1 MKKIE
6 LDCEIIQDLLPLYEE
21 NYCSE
26 QSKILVEEHL
36 KECKVCQE
44 KLENFRKEI
53 STTMIQ
59 EDIDEKIIKKGMRK
73 IKRIKIIGIS
83 VLLVCLSFLFIII
96 PVRNY
101 QRGSGITYAN
111 LKELYMTRKFMEDI
125 KSKNYDKAYKYLNIR
140 YEYDRYIEEGKDLH
154 EEDKEQKEEIERIRR
169 LKEKGFTWYDKVSK
183 KEFIKW
189 MQELEDT
196 KFNIVEYSYE
206 RIRMGVNE
214 WYINIEVKTENK
226 SHFIFQM
233 NVDDNGIISF
243 IPGQLTSEN
252 KKIKRQL
259 KEAERYIQIYYR
271 MPDYLNEE
279 ILRVIYGKEPSFLK
293 DLTTHHYQK

>member
-140 YEYDRYIEEGKDLH
+140 YKYDRYIEEGKDLH

-206 RIRMGVNE
+206 RIRIGVNE

>member
-140 YEYDRYIEEGKDLH
+140 YKYDRHIEEGKDLH

-206 RIRMGVNE
+206 RIRIGVNE

>member
-21 NYCSE
+21 NCCSE
-26 QSKILVEEHL
+26 QSKILVKEHL

-53 STTMIQ
+53 SATMIQ

-111 LKELYMTRKFMEDI
+111 LKELYMTRKFMEAI
-125 KSKNYDKAYKYLNIR
+125 KSKNYDKAYKYLNI
-140 YEYDRYIEEGKDLH
+140 K
-154 EEDKEQKEEIERIRR
+154 
-169 LKEKGFTWYDKVSK
+169 
-183 KEFIKW
+183 
-189 MQELEDT
+189 
-196 KFNIVEYSYE
+196 
-206 RIRMGVNE
+206 
-214 WYINIEVKTENK
+214 
-226 SHFIFQM
+226 
-233 NVDDNGIISF
+233 
-243 IPGQLTSEN
+243 
-252 KKIKRQL
+252 
-259 KEAERYIQIYYR
+259 
-271 MPDYLNEE
+271 
-279 ILRVIYGKEPSFLK
+279 
-293 DLTTHHYQK
+293 

>member
-21 NYCSE
+21 NCCSE

-53 STTMIQ
+53 SATMIQ

-83 VLLVCLSFLFIII
+83 VLLICLSVLFIII

-111 LKELYMTRKFMEDI
+111 LKELYMTRKFMEAI

-140 YEYDRYIEEGKDLH
+140 YKYDRYIEEGKDLH

-206 RIRMGVNE
+206 RIRIGVNE

>member
-101 QRGSGITYAN
+101 QRGRGITYAN
-111 LKELYMTRKFMEDI
+111 LKELYMTRKFMEAI

-183 KEFIKW
+183 KEFIKC

-206 RIRMGVNE
+206 RIRIGVNE

-252 KKIKRQL
+252 KKIKRHL

-279 ILRVIYGKEPSFLK
+279 ILRVIYGKEPAFLK

>member
-101 QRGSGITYAN
+101 QRGRGITYAN
-111 LKELYMTRKFMEDI
+111 LKELYMTRKFMEAI

-183 KEFIKW
+183 KEFIKC

-206 RIRMGVNE
+206 RIRIGVNE

-279 ILRVIYGKEPSFLK
+279 ILRVIYGKEPAFLK

>member
-183 KEFIKW
+183 KEFIKC

-206 RIRMGVNE
+206 RIRIGVNE

-252 KKIKRQL
+252 KKIKRHL

-279 ILRVIYGKEPSFLK
+279 ILRVIYGKEPAFLK

>member
-21 NYCSE
+21 NCCSE
-26 QSKILVEEHL
+26 QSKILVKEHL

-83 VLLVCLSFLFIII
+83 VLLICLYFLFIII

-111 LKELYMTRKFMEDI
+111 LKELYMTRKFMEAI

-140 YEYDRYIEEGKDLH
+140 YKYDRYIEEGKDLH

-206 RIRMGVNE
+206 RIRIGVNE

>member
-83 VLLVCLSFLFIII
+83 VLLICLYFLFIII

-111 LKELYMTRKFMEDI
+111 LKELYMTRKFMEAI

-140 YEYDRYIEEGKDLH
+140 YKYDRYIEEGKDLH

-183 KEFIKW
+183 KEFIKR

-206 RIRMGVNE
+206 RIRIGVNE

-279 ILRVIYGKEPSFLK
+279 ILRVIYGKEPAFLK

>member
-21 NYCSE
+21 NCCSE

-53 STTMIQ
+53 SATMIQ

-83 VLLVCLSFLFIII
+83 VLLICLSVLFIII

-140 YEYDRYIEEGKDLH
+140 YKYDRYIEEGKDLH

-206 RIRMGVNE
+206 RIRIGVNE

>member
-21 NYCSE
+21 NCCSE

-83 VLLVCLSFLFIII
+83 VLLICLYFLFIII

-111 LKELYMTRKFMEDI
+111 LKELYMTRKFMEAI

-140 YEYDRYIEEGKDLH
+140 YKYDRYIEEGKDLH

-183 KEFIKW
+183 KEFIKC

-206 RIRMGVNE
+206 RIRIGVNE

-252 KKIKRQL
+252 KKIKRHL

-279 ILRVIYGKEPSFLK
+279 ILRVIYGKEPAFLK